1 MFNNYENIKIEY
13 SIEDNIKDGK
23 EYYMIGIYDNS
34 NNQNSIIQWLYIEPE
49 EFTIYEYD
57 LPNDKLIKFE

>member
-1 MFNNYENIKIEY
+1 
-13 SIEDNIKDGK
+13 
-23 EYYMIGIYDNS
+23 MIGIYDNS